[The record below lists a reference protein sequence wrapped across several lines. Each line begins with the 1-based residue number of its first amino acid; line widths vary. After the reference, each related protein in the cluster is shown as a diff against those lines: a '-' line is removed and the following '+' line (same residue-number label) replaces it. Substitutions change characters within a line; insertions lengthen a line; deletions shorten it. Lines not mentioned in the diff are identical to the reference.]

1 MKKYLK
7 ILSTIFLLLPLWGQ
21 GGIFAQNY
29 PVQCTP
35 ILTPPYSLSWVEYGS
50 SPERL
55 KVQLLLNA
63 FEPNP
68 QRNFHARFG
77 QVFEE

>member
-35 ILTPPYSLSWVEYGS
+35 LLMPPYSLSWVEYGS

-55 KVQLLLNA
+55 KVQLLLKDLTKSSV
-63 FEPNP
+63 EVSL
-68 QRNFHARFG
+68 RIRLKG
-77 QVFEE
+77 IEE